1 MFYPLLFNYYKI
13 LVLNCLK
20 FDTAVIMKSLMKKK
34 QKGAILELK
43 RRHLK
48 KVSNYNNMLYPT
60 RKIRRICTSSS
71 QERVLINS
79 LSGVSL
85 ATLYAV
91 LTAVTSGFSDTIN
104 TGLKYEVQCAKT
116 YSLHIILLNTNFQ
129 GQEEQPRMLYADA
142 LIVTGLFV
150 SSNYEVTCKEEAK
163 RRNSRTK
170 MKTFEESNKT
180 STIRRI
186 QQGRYFVSAPAR
198 HKNAFLSIPYPA
210 LQGKLTLYAVST
222 YLDTAYPWIFRQYKY
237 WTQIRS
243 LVCKNILS
251 TYYTFEDEFLRPR
264 RAAKV
269 NMDDPNIIMEEY
281 IRLEEEK
288 AHKRGKV
295 YNWETANNYEVTC
308 EEEAKRRNSG
318 TKTKTFEESTKIETI
333 HRIQQGRYGVSA
345 PAHHKNA
352 FLSIPYLAYPLL
364 LYTPY

>member
-1 MFYPLLFNYYKI
+1 MDLITNCDNGLLSLYQRPLAFPPPFVLLCFF
-13 LVLNCLK
+13 LVPG
-20 FDTAVIMKSLMKKK
+20 FFSF
-34 QKGAILELK
+34 
-43 RRHLK
+43 
-48 KVSNYNNMLYPT
+48 
-60 RKIRRICTSSS
+60 
-71 QERVLINS
+71 
-79 LSGVSL
+79 VSL
-85 ATLYAV
+85 VGILHTHLVCVPLCVAKPLSYLLV
-91 LTAVTSGFSDTIN
+91 SKQI
-104 TGLKYEVQCAKT
+104 LKAA
-116 YSLHIILLNTNFQ
+116 SN
-129 GQEEQPRMLYADA
+129 
-142 LIVTGLFV
+142 
-150 SSNYEVTCKEEAK
+150 NYEVTCKEEAK

-295 YNWETANNYEVTC
+295 YNWETAKY
-308 EEEAKRRNSG
+308 G
-318 TKTKTFEESTKIETI
+318 KT
-333 HRIQQGRYGVSA
+333 
-345 PAHHKNA
+345 
-352 FLSIPYLAYPLL
+352 
-364 LYTPY
+364 